1 MVIVYRLWKECD
13 ECTGRSLG
21 YCFGKLFRVFIQGS
35 YCRRAVDIAY
45 IRITFSWNS
54 WVFMS
59 HSQSDFSLGMK
70 RVSTGSTADHT
81 QLEAWREFLT
91 VVGEERRAYGSPR
104 PLRILAGEFALHA
117 LALMFPQF
125 AHPLRTSVGD
135 IQEEAAEFVE
145 LLQAALSPLVGDV
158 GNVVSVFL
166 DRLPSVRAMLLDD
179 AMAITTGDPAAASLE
194 EVIIAYPGFLATAVH
209 RLSHELYRLSIPLF
223 PRVLSEWAHGETGI
237 DIHPGARIGAAFAID
252 HGTGVVIGET
262 SEIGDRVRIYQ
273 GVTLGALAVSKKLQ
287 NSKRHPTIGSDVVIY
302 ANATILGGATV
313 VGDRSVIGG
322 NVWLTTSV
330 PEGSVVHFT
339 SRVEPRSRPWG
350 GGSDGSDD
358 GIEFYL

>member
-1 MVIVYRLWKECD
+1 M
-13 ECTGRSLG
+13 
-21 YCFGKLFRVFIQGS
+21 
-35 YCRRAVDIAY
+35 
-45 IRITFSWNS
+45 
-54 WVFMS
+54 
-59 HSQSDFSLGMK
+59 
-70 RVSTGSTADHT
+70 
-81 QLEAWREFLT
+81 
-91 VVGEERRAYGSPR
+91 
-104 PLRILAGEFALHA
+104 LAGEFALHA

-125 AHPLRTSVGD
+125 AHRARSSVND
-135 IQEEAAEFVE
+135 IEAEAAQFVN
-145 LLQAALSPLVGDV
+145 LLRSALMPLTDDV
-158 GNVVSVFL
+158 DGVVNSFL
-166 DRLPSVRAMLLDD
+166 GRFPAVKAMLMED
-179 AMAITTGDPAAASLE
+179 AGAITSGDPAAASLE

-209 RLSHELYRLSIPLF
+209 RLSHELYKRHIPLF

-237 DIHPGARIGAAFAID
+237 DIHPGARIGSAFAID

-302 ANATILGGATV
+302 ANATILGGATH

-350 GGSDGSDD
+350 GGDGSDD